1 MLAAMVY
8 PTLGIVI
15 RNMGWNKY
23 VMALLLC
30 LVPSTA
36 VAAKSAMPMKLEQSV
51 CGIKEPFYFWLWSTA
66 AGRPN
71 SKRVSGLEGVVD
83 LSFTTQDG
91 RTLRGYK
98 LRAGKTFPKQMEPA
112 KGFLLVMQGNAMLAD
127 QILGEY
133 RAYAHLGYDVYI
145 YDYRGYGRSNGKRR
159 LKAIVNDIKE
169 IMTSLLA
176 QSYEKRLVYAMS
188 LGGVFLLNA
197 LDPDMRLSKII
208 IDSTPSRLSDY
219 GCPIE
224 YDPIENLPDDCSNIL
239 LIRGQQDNVV
249 TPAMSQD
256 LAREAENRNAIV
268 ISDPKLSHPFM
279 DTNAIIHRRR
289 MQEIQRYLLQ

>member
-1 MLAAMVY
+1 MIY
-8 PTLGIVI
+8 PTLDIVI
-15 RNMGWNKY
+15 RNVGWKKY
-23 VMALLLC
+23 VISLLLC
-30 LVPSTA
+30 LVPSA
-36 VAAKSAMPMKLEQSV
+36 AIAAKSAMPMKLEQSV
-51 CGIKEPFYFWLWSTA
+51 CGIKEPIYFWLWSTA

-71 SKRVSGLEGVVD
+71 SKRLSGLEGVVD

-91 RTLRGYK
+91 RRLRGYK
-98 LRAGKTFPKQMEPA
+98 LRANKTFPEQTEPA
-112 KGFLLVMQGNAMLAD
+112 RGFLLVMQGNAILAD

-159 LKAIVNDIKE
+159 LKAIVNDTNE
-169 IMTSLLA
+169 ILTSLIA
-176 QSYEKRLVYAMS
+176 QAYEKRLVYAMS

-197 LDPDMRLSKII
+197 LNPDMQLDKII

-224 YDPIENLPDDCSNIL
+224 YDPIENLPDDCRNIL
-239 LIRGQQDNVV
+239 LIRGQRDNVV

-268 ISDPKLSHPFM
+268 ISDPELSHPFM
-279 DTNAIIHRRR
+279 DTNATIHRRR
-289 MQEIQRYLLQ
+289 MQDIQRYLLQ